1 MGKAGSRTSIIAI
14 VGWEKHMAKNHLIEI
29 AEHGQSVW
37 MDNLSRNIIQSGA
50 LADMVQNQGIKGI
63 TSNPAIFQKAIAG
76 NAIYDDAILAAI
88 KAGKSVTEIYE
99 TLAFKDIQD
108 AADILRPV
116 YDETNG
122 KDGYVS
128 IEVSPH
134 LAHDTEGTIA
144 EAVRFWQTIDRPNVM
159 IKIPGTVEG
168 LQATTAVIARGI
180 PVNVT
185 LLFSVK
191 DYEETALAYM
201 AGLEQR
207 VEKGEPIAHIASVA
221 SFFLSRIDTKI
232 DALLDKMTDVD
243 PQKIQSLKGKAAI
256 ANAKMAYQK
265 YKQLYATDRWQALK
279 EKGAQEQRLLWA
291 STSTKNPAYSDVMYV
306 DNLVGENTVNTMPP
320 ETIAACID
328 HCDVETRIEMG
339 LAEAQQVLQELT
351 DLGINLEQVMQ
362 ELQVEGIEK
371 FVQPFTALMNSL
383 AEKVNQLKVAA

>member
-1 MGKAGSRTSIIAI
+1 
-14 VGWEKHMAKNHLIEI
+14 MAKNHLIEI

-191 DYEETALAYM
+191 DYEETA
-201 AGLEQR
+201 
-207 VEKGEPIAHIASVA
+207 
-221 SFFLSRIDTKI
+221 
-232 DALLDKMTDVD
+232 
-243 PQKIQSLKGKAAI
+243 
-256 ANAKMAYQK
+256 
-265 YKQLYATDRWQALK
+265 
-279 EKGAQEQRLLWA
+279 
-291 STSTKNPAYSDVMYV
+291 
-306 DNLVGENTVNTMPP
+306 
-320 ETIAACID
+320 
-328 HCDVETRIEMG
+328 
-339 LAEAQQVLQELT
+339 
-351 DLGINLEQVMQ
+351 
-362 ELQVEGIEK
+362 
-371 FVQPFTALMNSL
+371 
-383 AEKVNQLKVAA
+383 

>member
-1 MGKAGSRTSIIAI
+1 MD
-14 VGWEKHMAKNHLIEI
+14 KNHLIEI

-50 LADMVQNQGIKGI
+50 LADMVANQGIKGI

-76 NAIYDDAILAAI
+76 NAIYDDAILGAI
-88 KAGKSVTEIYE
+88 KQNKTITEIYE

-116 YDETNG
+116 FDQTGG

-134 LAHDTEGTIA
+134 LAHDTEGTVA
-144 EAVRFWQTIDRPNVM
+144 EAIRFWQSLDRPNIM
-159 IKIPGTVEG
+159 IKIPGTEAGFAAVT
-168 LQATTAVIARGI
+168 QVIAAGI

-185 LLFSVK
+185 LLFSVE
-191 DYEETALAYM
+191 DYEKTALAFIK
-201 AGLEQR
+201 GLEER
-207 VEKGEPIAHIASVA
+207 VSKNEPIGHIASVA

-232 DALLDKMTDVD
+232 DSLLDGMTGD
-243 PQKIQSLKGKAAI
+243 QTKLAELKGKAAI

-265 YKQLYATDRWQALK
+265 YKEIYDSARWQALK
-279 EKGAQEQRLLWA
+279 EKGAKEQRLLWA

-328 HCDVETRIEMG
+328 HCDVESRIEMG
-339 LAEAQQVLQELT
+339 LADAEKVLQELSNI
-351 DLGINLEQVMQ
+351 GINIPQVMA
-362 ELQVEGIEK
+362 ELQVEGITK
-371 FVQPFTALMNSL
+371 FVQPFTSLMNSL
-383 AEKVNQLKVAA
+383 SEKVEQLKATV